1 MGRGAAPAGLV
12 RLTSHPGGAGA
23 PPVPTM
29 RPCQELADDPLAYT
43 KRDPH
48 NVDFRPF
55 GKAGHLGRKRGP
67 ALLNR
72 RDWRAERRRVSSPDT
87 CH

>member
-1 MGRGAAPAGLV
+1 MWRPRAGMQS
-12 RLTSHPGGAGA
+12 RHSGGVGA
-23 PPVPTM
+23 PPVPIT

-67 ALLNR
+67 PLSNR
-72 RDWRAERRRVSSPDT
+72 RVGAPRGARAVLARIAMP
-87 CH
+87 